1 MRLVGKNEIP
11 PPRSVL
17 SAHTHL
23 GGRVQR
29 PLVLFLYPR
38 VGMHE
43 LILLL
48 HFFLSFWF
56 HSRTWGGGAPCTPL
70 NVRLPSF
77 FLLPYAACRPSSHLS
92 YSSPPSSSPHRYL
105 RSFFFAPL
113 LSSSFLVPSSHS
125 PTSQASWDQLQPVE
139 ARVRQV
145 LTFLQGSTI
154 ASCLMMG
161 PRNYNPGGQPSL

>member
-11 PPRSVL
+11 PPRSVF
-17 SAHTHL
+17 SANTHL

-43 LILLL
+43 FILLL
-48 HFFLSFWF
+48 HPFLSFWY
-56 HSRTWGGGAPCTPL
+56 HSRTWGGGLRA
-70 NVRLPSF
+70 LPSMWGSPVCSYYRMPYVTR
-77 FLLPYAACRPSSHLS
+77 LLTSVTLLLLLHLLIVIFILF
-92 YSSPPSSSPHRYL
+92 PL
-105 RSFFFAPL
+105 LL

-125 PTSQASWDQLQPVE
+125 PTSQASCDQLQPVE
-139 ARVRQV
+139 ARVRRV

>member
-11 PPRSVL
+11 PPRSVF

-38 VGMHE
+38 VSTHE
-43 LILLL
+43 LILLFYL
-48 HFFLSFWF
+48 FLSFWF

-70 NVRLPSF
+70 NVRFPSLF
-77 FLLPYAACRPSSHLS
+77 PTTVCRPSSHLS
-92 YSSPPSSSPHRYL
+92 YSSPPSSSPHRSL
-105 RSFFFAPL
+105 RSFSPPL

-125 PTSQASWDQLQPVE
+125 PTPQASWDQLQPVE